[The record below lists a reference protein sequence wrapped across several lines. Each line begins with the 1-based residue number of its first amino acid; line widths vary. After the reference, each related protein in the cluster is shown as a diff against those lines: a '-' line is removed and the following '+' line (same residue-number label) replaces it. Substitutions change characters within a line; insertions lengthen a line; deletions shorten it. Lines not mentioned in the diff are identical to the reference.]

1 MARPRSPFGSVLSI
15 LAGLAI
21 ALGIVGWWIG
31 HTVGDADAFA
41 SLAGDLLQED
51 AIVSSLASA
60 IVHPALANATP
71 EVKQQRAVILATTE
85 AVLRDER
92 FVPLFEDVLRQAHHD
107 LFDGKGDVRLELGP
121 ALASVITQVRP
132 ISPQVADQLAAVPAP
147 HPVVIA
153 AAEADRVRSLV
164 GFERAATIAFLVGGL
179 ILVVIAVIGA
189 GPRALVPF
197 GVTLAVAC
205 ILFLL
210 LMFGARG
217 LLGLQ
222 VSGDHGEAA
231 TSAFGVVLAGLR
243 TTLIV
248 ATLVGVG
255 SAVVGVVLGRR

>member
-1 MARPRSPFGSVLSI
+1 MARPRSPFGSILSI
-15 LAGLAI
+15 LAGLALS
-21 ALGIVGWWIG
+21 LGVVGWWLG

-41 SLAGDLLQED
+41 SLAGDLLHQD
-51 AIVSSLASA
+51 AVVSSLAQE
-60 IVHPALANATP
+60 IVHPVLENATP
-71 EVKQQRAVILATTE
+71 DVKQQRAVILATTE
-85 AVLRDER
+85 SVLRDQR

-107 LFDGKGDVRLELGP
+107 LIDGKGDVQLDLGP
-121 ALASVITQVRP
+121 ALAAVVTEVRP

-179 ILVVIAVIGA
+179 ILIVIAVIGA

-197 GVTLAVAC
+197 GITLAVTC
-205 ILFLL
+205 GLFLL
-210 LMFGARG
+210 LIFGARG

-222 VSGDHGEAA
+222 VSHGDAA
-231 TSAFGVVLAGLR
+231 SSAFGVVLAGLR

-248 ATLVGVG
+248 VALVGAG
-255 SAVVGVVLGRR
+255 SAVLGAVLGRR